1 MIATPQKIFT
11 TLKNRGNRNMLL
23 HPFRILVAI
32 TTLAIATPWNI
43 IATHN
48 NRGNSYKQKQP
59 NPI

>member
-1 MIATPQKIFT
+1 MPQKIIT
-11 TLKNRGNRNMLL
+11 TPENRGNRNMLL
-23 HPFRILVAI
+23 HPFGNLVAI

-48 NRGNSYKQKQP
+48 NHGNSYKQKQP